1 MKNRKL
7 GVVAYEMEGARTG
20 VGRYLEGLLA
30 GLKESGGPWS
40 YELFFPGDPFD
51 HDLWGEGIEPVF
63 DGRPGARPIFWEQ
76 ARLPRLLAR
85 RGVDAVFSPA
95 YSLPRGLKAPGLV
108 TVHDLSFERLGGE
121 FSWKERWRRRLLA
134 RSAVRRATRVLADTW
149 TIAQELMSAYG
160 LPAEKVGVV
169 PLGLDRKFLGD
180 GDESDL
186 ARLEPYAIAPP
197 YLLYLGSILPRRR
210 VDLVIEAFAAVARE
224 LPSLRLVL
232 AGSNRLRRPEDLP
245 TWIRRSGF
253 AERIVV
259 VGYVGED
266 ALPAL
271 YRRAELVFYL
281 STYEGYGIPP
291 LESLA
296 AGTAA
301 VVAGGLALDDLW
313 REYPYRCRS
322 LDRDAVV
329 EVTRRALGDTEER
342 AAVEEDGAR
351 RMAELTWQRSAE
363 LFLAELDQAM
373 RS

>member
-1 MKNRKL
+1 MKL

-30 GLKESGGPWS
+30 GLAESGGPWG
-40 YELFFPGDPFD
+40 YELFFKGNPFE
-51 HDLWGEGIEPVF
+51 HDLWSEGIEPVF
-63 DGRPGARPIFWEQ
+63 DQRPGAHPILWEQ
-76 ARLPRLLAR
+76 LRLPRLLAR
-85 RGVDAVFSPA
+85 HRVDAAFSPA
-95 YSLPRGLKAPGLV
+95 YSLPRGLKVPCLV

-121 FSWKERWRRRLLA
+121 FSWKERWRRRFLA
-134 RSAVRRATRVLADTW
+134 RSAVRRATRVLADTG
-149 TIAQELMSAYG
+149 TIARELRSTYG

-169 PLGLDRKFLGD
+169 PLGLEGTFFGD

-186 ARLEPYAIAPP
+186 GKLEPYGIAPP
-197 YLLYLGSILPRRR
+197 YLLYLGSVLPRRR
-210 VDLVIEAFAAVARE
+210 VDLVIEAFAAVAGER
-224 LPSLRLVL
+224 PDLRLVL

-245 TWIRRSGF
+245 GWIAGSGF
-253 AERIVV
+253 AERIVL

-271 YRRAELVFYL
+271 YRRAELTYYL
-281 STYEGYGIPP
+281 SAYEGYGIPP

-313 REYPYRCRS
+313 SEYPYRCRA

-329 EVTRRALGDTEER
+329 EVTRRALGDGQKR
-342 AAVEEDGAR
+342 AAVGKEGAR